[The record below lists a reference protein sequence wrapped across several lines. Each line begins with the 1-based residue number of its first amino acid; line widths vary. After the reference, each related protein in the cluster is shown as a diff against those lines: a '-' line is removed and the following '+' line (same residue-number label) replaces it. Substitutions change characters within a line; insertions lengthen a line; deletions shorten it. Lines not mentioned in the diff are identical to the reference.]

1 MRSHKGKG
9 RILATDR
16 LMSAGTLK
24 RTSESMRNF
33 PTACQLVLSPPS
45 GLFPR
50 SLAFSLS
57 LAVPPLPR
65 HQFQSPC
72 LTSRSANNTPPRV
85 SPPSPRPTVPPPRP
99 HVASVTQDLCMSP
112 AVSLSLVAHIAA
124 SGLFSFAST
133 TLILSLYNCSVR
145 DISDPEVVVGM
156 ALGVGGLAQLLA
168 GMWEFASGNTFGATG
183 ELHLPARS
191 QLHFPR
197 IQTRATI
204 CRSGRSSPSQRG
216 SAGVTPLLDA
226 ASSLIYF
233 ALSPVNFYPSAGPFI
248 RVLQYLADALSLSP
262 CSLYILR
269 WILAVVRHA
278 LHPWL
283 WHPRRL

>member
-112 AVSLSLVAHIAA
+112 VVSCYFLIARCSQLPQWSVLICVHDAHPVAV
-124 SGLFSFAST
+124 
-133 TLILSLYNCSVR
+133 
-145 DISDPEVVVGM
+145 
-156 ALGVGGLAQLLA
+156 QLLRPR
-168 GMWEFASGNTFGATG
+168 
-183 ELHLPARS
+183 HLGPRGGRRHGTRRRRTRPAARR
-191 QLHFPR
+191 HV
-197 IQTRATI
+197 
-204 CRSGRSSPSQRG
+204 G
-216 SAGVTPLLDA
+216 
-226 ASSLIYF
+226 
-233 ALSPVNFYPSAGPFI
+233 I
-248 RVLQYLADALSLSP
+248 R
-262 CSLYILR
+262 
-269 WILAVVRHA
+269 
-278 LHPWL
+278 L
-283 WHPRRL
+283 WQHLWRNR